1 MQAKSAR
8 LQPHI
13 QAFVADWPLVE
24 GCIRL
29 LTACHEALVAAPGWQ
44 ESLPYGQACDW
55 GGKHEALVVDWALA
69 WPHLLAHAEAA
80 GRQQEALALLA
91 LAASTT
97 LSGEAQLLA
106 SMLLQLPQPAS
117 VPQTEAEEATTHHQ
131 TERLKECWTESI
143 AAVGRVG
150 LFLIQPAPHLP
161 AAGSR
166 RAWPAFRQLAS
177 TSTAVLRYCGQAQ
190 LPAGTYHKVI
200 EAVDCWL
207 TSAGA
212 MCRRLSQQ
220 GEPAAASADEQR
232 EQAAAAATL
241 TNSLLRLLRLLPQ
254 LVRALNGC
262 QRTADCRCSLC
273 GSVRFAYRINTYRLL
288 HALVTSLDGPW
299 RRSVFSTAAW
309 GPGG

>member
-1 MQAKSAR
+1 VQAKSAR

-106 SMLLQLPQPAS
+106 SMLLQLPQRQRAR
-117 VPQTEAEEATTHHQ
+117 EAVLFRDRALEHK
-131 TERLKECWTESI
+131 RLQFGPRG
-143 AAVGRVG
+143 VNGGR
-150 LFLIQPAPHLP
+150 PTCRP
-161 AAGSR
+161 AADDNNLFCHNYS
-166 RAWPAFRQLAS
+166 
-177 TSTAVLRYCGQAQ
+177 
-190 LPAGTYHKVI
+190 
-200 EAVDCWL
+200 L
-207 TSAGA
+207 TIKI
-212 MCRRLSQQ
+212 LSQRR
-220 GEPAAASADEQR
+220 GDAENSNLNHEV
-232 EQAAAAATL
+232 AT
-241 TNSLLRLLRLLPQ
+241 
-254 LVRALNGC
+254 
-262 QRTADCRCSLC
+262 
-273 GSVRFAYRINTYRLL
+273 NTKKRK
-288 HALVTSLDGPW
+288 V
-299 RRSVFSTAAW
+299 
-309 GPGG
+309 